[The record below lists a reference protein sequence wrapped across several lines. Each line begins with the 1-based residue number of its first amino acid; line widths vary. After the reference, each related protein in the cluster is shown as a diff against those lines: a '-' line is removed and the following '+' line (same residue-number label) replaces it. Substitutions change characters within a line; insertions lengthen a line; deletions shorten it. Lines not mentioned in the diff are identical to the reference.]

1 MSLSHYRD
9 SITECLQK
17 QIDLLAQQAI
27 DMRVHP
33 SMSSD
38 TYALVQVD
46 KLAQARAYADA
57 ARIVI
62 AEYKRMTETPAQ
74 QDETQEKGDQPEKKE
89 KPLYG

>member
-9 SITECLQK
+9 SVTAALQK
-17 QIDLLAQQAI
+17 QVDLLAQSAI

-33 SMSSD
+33 EMKSD
-38 TYALVQVD
+38 TYAMVQVD

-62 AEYKRMTETPAQ
+62 AEYKKLTEVPKDSAQ
-74 QDETQEKGDQPEKKE
+74 SEGEPKAEKREAT
-89 KPLYG
+89 YG